1 MLGQVMPAMKTNFS
15 SSLRAG
21 LLLTTLLLL
30 NGCATPPDINRE
42 VSLFNGRDLT
52 GWRQPT
58 GKWMP
63 VQAVPLDTMDNRKFK
78 VQSGSGVLVNGT
90 NGPTSNILSEY
101 EHGDV
106 ATHIEFMVP
115 KGSNS
120 GVYFQGRYE
129 VQVFDSWGVT
139 TPTSSDCGGIYD
151 RWKDNRGYDGHAPK
165 INASLPPGEWQTY
178 DVIFRAPR
186 FDANGKKTENARFV
200 KVVHNGVIIH
210 QNVELTGP
218 TRSATYE
225 WDEKAT
231 GPIMIQGDHGPVAYR
246 NITLRPLRL
255 P

>member
-1 MLGQVMPAMKTNFS
+1 MKTNFS
-15 SSLRAG
+15 SSFRAG

-42 VSLFNGRDLT
+42 ISLFNGRDLT

-58 GKWMP
+58 GKWMAA
-63 VQAVPLDTMDNRKFK
+63 QAVPLDAADNRKFK
-78 VQSGSGVLVNGT
+78 VQPGSGVLVNGT
-90 NGPTSNILSEY
+90 NGPTSNILTEF

-106 ATHIEFMVP
+106 AAHVEFVVP

-129 VQVFDSWGVT
+129 VQVFDSWGVVN
-139 TPTSSDCGGIYD
+139 PKSSDCGGIYE
-151 RWKDNRGYDGHAPK
+151 RWKDDRGYDGHAPK
-165 INASLPPGEWQTY
+165 INASLPPGQWQTY

-218 TRSATYE
+218 TRAATYE
-225 WDEKAT
+225 WDEKTT
-231 GPIMIQGDHGPVAYR
+231 GPIMLQGDHGPVAYR
-246 NITLRPLRL
+246 NIRVRPINL